1 MITTVFLDL
10 DETIFDFHLCEHDA
24 ICDTMRFCGVEPTD
38 ELIARYSAVNLAQW
52 KLLEKKIITRA
63 DVRLNR
69 FEIFFGELGVKID
82 AHKVADYFENSLS
95 SVCHF
100 VRGAEELLP
109 ALHEKYR
116 VYIATNGYVKTQT
129 GRINAAGIE
138 KYVDGVFI
146 SQAVGADKPSREYFD
161 ACAAA
166 IPGFSRESAVIVGD
180 SLTSDILGGINAGI
194 KTVWFNHRE
203 NPPSDEIV
211 PDYTITSLDELMP
224 LLEKM

>member
-10 DETIFDFHLCEHDA
+10 DETIFDFHLCERDS

-52 KLLEKKIITRA
+52 KLLEKKIITRS
-63 DVRLNR
+63 DVRLRR

-82 AHKVADYFENSLS
+82 VGRVADFYENSLS
-95 SVCHF
+95 KKCYF

-116 VYIATNGYVKTQT
+116 VYITTNGYIKTQSA
-129 GRINAAGIE
+129 RIKTAGIE

-166 IPGFSRESAVIVGD
+166 IPDFSRGKTVIVGD

-194 KTVWFNHRE
+194 RTVWFNVRG
-203 NPPSDEIV
+203 NPPSDTIV
-211 PDYTITSLDELMP
+211 PDETITSLDELLP

>member
-10 DETIFDFHLCEHDA
+10 DETIFDFHLCERDS

-52 KLLEKKIITRA
+52 KLLEKKIITRS

-82 AHKVADYFENSLS
+82 VGRVADFYENSLS
-95 SVCHF
+95 KKCYF

-116 VYIATNGYVKTQT
+116 VYITTNGYIKTQT
-129 GRINAAGIE
+129 GRIAASGIE

-146 SQAVGADKPSREYFD
+146 SQQVGADKPSKEYFD

-166 IPGFSRESAVIVGD
+166 IPDFSRGETVIVGD

-194 KTVWFNHRE
+194 RTVWFNVRG
-203 NPPSDEIV
+203 NPPSDTIV
-211 PDYTITSLDELMP
+211 PDETITSLDELLP

>member
-10 DETIFDFHLCEHDA
+10 DETIFDFHLCERDS
-24 ICDTMRFCGVEPTD
+24 ICDTMKFCGVTPTD

-52 KLLEKKIITRA
+52 KLLEKKEITRA

-69 FEIFFGELGVKID
+69 FEIFFGELGVTID
-82 AHKVADYFENSLS
+82 THKVADFYENSLS
-95 SVCHF
+95 KKCYF

-116 VYIATNGYVKTQT
+116 VYITTNGYIKTQS
-129 GRINAAGIE
+129 GRIEASGIE

-146 SQAVGADKPSREYFD
+146 SQALGADKPSKEYFD
-161 ACAAA
+161 ACIEA
-166 IPGFSRESAVIVGD
+166 IPDFSKENTVIIGD
-180 SLTSDILGGINAGI
+180 SLTSDVLGGINAGI
-194 KTVWFNHRE
+194 RTVWFNHRG
-203 NPPSDEIV
+203 NPPSDTIV
-211 PDYTITSLDELMP
+211 PDHTITDLGELMP